1 MSANNVIIAV
11 PEEELIVSLYNDYL
25 VRHGITNYTVN
36 DTKLSVKAF
45 SDYILEYLKDRYDLD
60 ADVEKAYFTD
70 TAPLK
75 DCKNTAESYGEIC
88 VKCNKCGRFDI

>member
-25 VRHGITNYTVN
+25 ITHGITNYTVN

-45 SDYILEYLKDRYDLD
+45 SDYIMEYLKDRYNLED
-60 ADVEKAYFTD
+60 EEETD
-70 TAPLK
+70 
-75 DCKNTAESYGEIC
+75 D
-88 VKCNKCGRFDI
+88 

>member
-25 VRHGITNYTVN
+25 VSHGITNYTVN

-45 SDYILEYLKDRYDLD
+45 SDYIMEYLKDRYNLED
-60 ADVEKAYFTD
+60 EEETD
-70 TAPLK
+70 DTGTV
-75 DCKNTAESYGEIC
+75 N
-88 VKCNKCGRFDI
+88 